1 MLLLTALAFTAV
13 LALAAIVLL
22 ETLAENKRKIVAA
35 LEGHS
40 LLSEPMLATRPVQ
53 VRIASRRVSR
63 PVSARPRLRA
73 AA

>member
-13 LALAAIVLL
+13 LGFALYAALRTLADNGSKILAALGGRSRGVQP
-22 ETLAENKRKIVAA
+22 V
-35 LEGHS
+35 
-40 LLSEPMLATRPVQ
+40 LATRPVR
-53 VRIASRRVSR
+53 VRIATRRVSQ